1 MSAYDEQVN
10 DPRTEPLISHNK
22 PEITFFRDM
31 FKTYANFGIVNK
43 KVSVTLPETGALSFG
58 NTKTFRIPSGGD
70 LITKMYLNVTLPA
83 VQGNV
88 VTGSTYANWV
98 NNVGHALITK
108 VQLFI
113 GQTKIDEHS
122 GVYLDIINELTDVD
136 KKDWKMIGKYESN
149 IELKTF
155 QNNPTNYII
164 PLKFFFNKNNGVAL
178 PLFVLGNEKIKI
190 SVTVNSLANLVL
202 YDGSNNVSNVSMNE
216 FSLGY
221 DTISLSYKEKEAI
234 LRDLPSNLLIET
246 VQSFENLTTF
256 NNLKL
261 ENPVK
266 ELIFVFQKTSR
277 KSNSNPQITLNK
289 TALKGNDIF
298 NYSGNTTNNSL
309 DYDIF
314 NTLSISWGTTDIVE
328 NNEPARFFKENQVN
342 KYHSR
347 KTNKNIYTYSFSI
360 EPESHMP
367 SGYINFSKEG
377 NRSLSFNFNG
387 LETDIVLNIY
397 AITYEYLVIQ
407 SEKADKI
414 EVPYF

>member
-43 KVSVTLPETGALSFG
+43 KVSVTLPQTGALSFG
-58 NTKTFRIPSGGD
+58 NTKDFRIPSGGD

-178 PLFVLGNEKIKI
+178 PLFVLEMKK
-190 SVTVNSLANLVL
+190 
-202 YDGSNNVSNVSMNE
+202 
-216 FSLGY
+216 
-221 DTISLSYKEKEAI
+221 
-234 LRDLPSNLLIET
+234 
-246 VQSFENLTTF
+246 
-256 NNLKL
+256 
-261 ENPVK
+261 
-266 ELIFVFQKTSR
+266 
-277 KSNSNPQITLNK
+277 
-289 TALKGNDIF
+289 
-298 NYSGNTTNNSL
+298 
-309 DYDIF
+309 
-314 NTLSISWGTTDIVE
+314 
-328 NNEPARFFKENQVN
+328 
-342 KYHSR
+342 
-347 KTNKNIYTYSFSI
+347 
-360 EPESHMP
+360 
-367 SGYINFSKEG
+367 
-377 NRSLSFNFNG
+377 
-387 LETDIVLNIY
+387 
-397 AITYEYLVIQ
+397 
-407 SEKADKI
+407 
-414 EVPYF
+414 